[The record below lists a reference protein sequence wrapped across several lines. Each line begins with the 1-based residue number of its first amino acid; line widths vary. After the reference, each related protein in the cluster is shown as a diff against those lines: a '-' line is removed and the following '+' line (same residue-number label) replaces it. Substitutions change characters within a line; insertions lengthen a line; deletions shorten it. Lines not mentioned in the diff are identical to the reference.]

1 MLIIAGI
8 ISGVLG
14 DVVNAILV
22 NTILVNTILVNTI
35 AILAIVI
42 LNAVIGFYQKFS
54 DDSGINV

>member
-14 DVVNAILV
+14 DVVNA
-22 NTILVNTILVNTI
+22 ILVNTILVNTI